1 MGRTHEAHRRMRL
14 DLHVHTSASDGACE
28 PGEVVALAG
37 KAGLDVI
44 SITDH
49 DTVAGLPRAME
60 AAAGQGV
67 HVVPGVEVSSTFE
80 DKEYHILGY
89 FVDSDAPS
97 LKAHQ
102 RKAVEGREHRML
114 QMVDR
119 LRGQGLLIEY
129 DDVLEEAG
137 PECAAIGRPHLARA
151 LVARGYASSTPDAF
165 ARLIGDGHP
174 AHVPTRLATP
184 GGAIRI
190 ILDAGGIPVWAHP
203 PADLLPRRLPELV
216 QEGLRGLEVYRPR
229 SRPNHILELERAAE
243 ASDLLMTGGS
253 DWHTPDGGA
262 ALGDFF
268 VTQEEVAGL
277 LEAGGM

>member
-1 MGRTHEAHRRMRL
+1 MRL
-14 DLHVHTSASDGACE
+14 DLHVHTSASDGACN
-28 PGEVVALAG
+28 PVEVVTLAG
-37 KAGLDVI
+37 EAGLDVI

-49 DTVAGLPRAME
+49 DTVAGLGQAME

-67 HVVPGVEVSSTFE
+67 HVVPGVEVSSTLE
-80 DKEYHILGY
+80 DTEYHILGY
-89 FVDSDAPS
+89 FVDLDAPP
-97 LKAHQ
+97 LRAHE
-102 RKAVEGREHRML
+102 RRAVEGRERRML
-114 QMVDR
+114 EMVDR
-119 LRGQGLLIEY
+119 LRGQGLLVEY

-137 PECAAIGRPHLARA
+137 PERSAIGRPHLARV

-174 AHVPTRLATP
+174 AHVPTRLSTP
-184 GGAIRI
+184 GEAIRI
-190 ILDAGGIPVWAHP
+190 ILDSGGIPVWAHP
-203 PADLLPRRLPELV
+203 HAELLPQRLPEFV

-229 SRPNHILELERAAE
+229 SRPNHILELERAAK

-253 DWHTPDGGA
+253 DWHTPESGN

-268 VTQEEVAGL
+268 VTEEEVAGL